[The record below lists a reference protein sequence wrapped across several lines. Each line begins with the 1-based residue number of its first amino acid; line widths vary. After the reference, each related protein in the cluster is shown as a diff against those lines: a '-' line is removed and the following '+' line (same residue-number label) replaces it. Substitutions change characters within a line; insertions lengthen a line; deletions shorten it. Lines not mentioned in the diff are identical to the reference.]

1 MYCVCM
7 IKGIGNFKW
16 YVFMNN
22 LIVILYLK
30 VLFVIMLC
38 VIIKMLFFN
47 VKRIVLWYLFLINF
61 VFFLNW

>member
-7 IKGIGNFKW
+7 IKGIDNFKW